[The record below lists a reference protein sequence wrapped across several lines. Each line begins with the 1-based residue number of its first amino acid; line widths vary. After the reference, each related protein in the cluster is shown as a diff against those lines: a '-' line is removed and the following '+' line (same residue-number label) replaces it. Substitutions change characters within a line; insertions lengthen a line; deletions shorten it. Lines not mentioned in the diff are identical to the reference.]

1 MERKAEKTGMKVQAI
16 PLSSIIVEKNSMAC

>member
-16 PLSSIIVEKNSMAC
+16 PLSSIRVEKNSMAC